1 MPRKISEHKN
11 SSKLRKTHRIEPYNV
26 GKSINEK
33 IGKKKESE
41 TIKKFITELIKNKVI
56 PIELLDVA
64 PDKPQ
69 NIGKTKFDQIYDAAK
84 QVAFPGYANNTI
96 SYLLGQDVETKIWR
110 AVFPQKF
117 KISNVLIRADNF
129 QHAFA
134 LACDYACRY
143 FLRAHKKYPNDLQI
157 RVMFV
162 SERALRRYL
171 KVKHANRVNKRKK
184 LNLEGRTFTHR
195 EITGARLAALGDP
208 DQPEYSI
215 FKYMEKQDLRNLTRI
230 KIERTSR
237 IESESIR
244 SHKIK

>member
-11 SSKLRKTHRIEPYNV
+11 SSKFRKAHRIEPYNV
-26 GKSINEK
+26 DKLINEK
-33 IGKKKESE
+33 IGKKKETE
-41 TIKKFITELIKNKVI
+41 TIKKFLTELIKNKVI
-56 PIELLDVA
+56 PIELLDIA

-84 QVAFPGYANNTI
+84 KVAFPGYANNTI
-96 SYLLGQDVETKIWR
+96 GYLLGKDIETKIWR

-117 KISNVLIRADNF
+117 KISNVLIRADDF

-143 FLRAHKKYPNDLQI
+143 FLRAHKKFPNDLQI

-184 LNLEGRTFTHR
+184 LNLEGRIFTHR

-208 DQPEYSI
+208 DQPEFSI
-215 FKYMEKQDLRNLTRI
+215 FKYMEKQDLRQLGKIGKERMS
-230 KIERTSR
+230 KIEY
-237 IESESIR
+237 ESVR
-244 SHKIK
+244 AKIK